1 MKTVLFVC
9 FAAAAAFA
17 AEAVTVHR
25 SFKGGYPT
33 GASSARAASIER
45 GGASGGPSSATR
57 PKKTSGGSVKAPN
70 KLLGKVVR
78 VIDGDTVVL
87 DVESQETTVELE
99 KIDAPEA
106 DQPFGPQA
114 TKLVSDLV
122 SGKSVEVLWEKRNKN
137 GDILGV
143 VYFPHPQGMVE
154 LNLTMIKNGCAWHD
168 RSDRT
173 RSYADAEKEAKR
185 TKRGLWAD
193 SKAVEPSRWRKQSG
207 K

>member
-1 MKTVLFVC
+1 MKVLF
-9 FAAAAAFA
+9 FALLTAFAAFA

-25 SFKGGYPT
+25 SFRGGYPA
-33 GASSARAASIER
+33 GASAARAATIER
-45 GGASGGPSSATR
+45 GG
-57 PKKTSGGSVKAPN
+57 TSGGTSASSRPKTTAGGSAKAPN

-78 VIDGDTVVL
+78 VIDGDTVVIA
-87 DVESQETTVELE
+87 DGTGEVTVELE

-114 TKLVSDLV
+114 TKLISDLAG
-122 SGKSVEVLWEKRNKN
+122 GKSVEVLWEKRDRK

-154 LNLTMIKNGCAWHD
+154 LNLTMIKNGCAWHE

-173 RSYADAEKEAKR
+173 RVYADAEKEAR
-185 TKRGLWAD
+185 RAKRGLWSD
-193 SKAVEPSRWRKQSG
+193 PKPVEPSRWRSRR
-207 K
+207 